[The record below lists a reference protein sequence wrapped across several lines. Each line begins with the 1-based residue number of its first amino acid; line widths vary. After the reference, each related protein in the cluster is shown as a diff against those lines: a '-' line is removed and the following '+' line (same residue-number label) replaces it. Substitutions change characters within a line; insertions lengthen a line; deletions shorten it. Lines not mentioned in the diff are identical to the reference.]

1 MYYITIKNNVIFKEL
16 KKCQISYLKSFPW
29 RSTYLTVVVVGLT
42 PIWVPSSNFTHISP
56 LDSWKW
62 TEQFWLYMSMY
73 GNWSVIQIFLTDLLA
88 LAFTKKYQFTC
99 DAHPMSLTKT
109 LRNTVDLRSW
119 VLLPWLDVGLTLFNL
134 SLCRVEV
141 GLMLPRR
148 SAICWALSVWSWE
161 SSVSLEA
168 EEGSTHSV
176 TVLTTVPSNDD
187 I

>member
-1 MYYITIKNNVIFKEL
+1 
-16 KKCQISYLKSFPW
+16 
-29 RSTYLTVVVVGLT
+29 
-42 PIWVPSSNFTHISP
+42 
-56 LDSWKW
+56 
-62 TEQFWLYMSMY
+62 
-73 GNWSVIQIFLTDLLA
+73 
-88 LAFTKKYQFTC
+88 
-99 DAHPMSLTKT
+99 MSLTKT

-148 SAICWALSVWSWE
+148 SAICWALNVWSWE

-176 TVLTTVPSNDD
+176 TVLTTVPSKDD
-187 I
+187 IYNINQQFICINLFTSSFLLKQRKHWNHCSWGTNWFHGSLIPKFISPQTIIFLMYFFIESTI